1 MTLREREPKAPA
13 GARKSLPNSV
23 GFVLTIAMV
32 WLGGQFVTQGVSD
45 ASLGGDPEL
54 AVLWRGDS
62 ADAVAALARARL
74 TSHNRDGAA
83 RLAAHALQLAPL
95 DASALATYGLAMEQL
110 GRQPQADQAM
120 AVAGKLG
127 WRDVLTQLWLF
138 RRGLVVGDFRAALD
152 HADAL
157 MRRQDDVP
165 KALFVA
171 LGAAAHDPRVS
182 ASLIGHLRAD
192 PAWRAPFFVYLG
204 GYAKPPENDV
214 ARTLLNGLA
223 AGATPPTNDELA
235 SYLRSLVG
243 EQKFDQAASDWR
255 LFSRQP
261 GLTGYVYDGDFQR
274 PTGATPFD
282 WALANGVG
290 WSAAVTDSPGA
301 GHGQALRV
309 EYDGV
314 SPPQPVRQML
324 VLPPGTYRLSGRAY
338 NEGDSDPKAL
348 TWGVI
353 CLISGQVIAAVPTPA
368 FASAQWRAFEVEV
381 TVPADHCPAQWLVLS
396 ATPGDVRQDI
406 SVWYDDIVVTPI
418 AGAIAATS
426 QGH

>member
-1 MTLREREPKAPA
+1 VTVDAPEPKAPVA
-13 GARKSLPNSV
+13 ARRSPPNFV

-32 WLGGQFVTQGVSD
+32 WLGGQFVTQGMSD
-45 ASLGGDPEL
+45 ALLGGDPEL

-62 ADAVAALARARL
+62 ADAVAVLARARL
-74 TSHNRDGAA
+74 TSHNRDGAV

-95 DASALATYGLAMEQL
+95 NASALATYGLAMEQL
-110 GRQPQADQAM
+110 GHQPQADQAM

-138 RRGLVVGDFRAALD
+138 RRGLIVGDFDAALD

-171 LGAAAHDPRVS
+171 LGAAAHDPRLS
-182 ASLIGHLRAD
+182 APLIGHLRAD
-192 PAWRAPFFVYLG
+192 PAWRAPFFDYLG
-204 GYAKPPENDV
+204 GYAKPPETDV
-214 ARTLLNGLA
+214 ARTLLTGIA
-223 AGATPPTNDELA
+223 AGPTPPTNDELA

-243 EQKFDQAASDWR
+243 EQKFAQAASDWR

-274 PTGATPFD
+274 PAGATPFD

-301 GHGQALRV
+301 GHGQALRL

-324 VLPPGTYRLSGRAY
+324 VLPPGSYRLSGRAY

-353 CLISGQVIAAVPTPA
+353 CLTSAQVLAGVPTPA
-368 FASAQWRAFEVEV
+368 FASAQWRAFEVNL
-381 TVPADHCPAQWLVLS
+381 TVPAEHCPAQWLVLS

-406 SVWYDDIVVTPI
+406 SVWYDDIMI
-418 AGAIAATS
+418 APVAAPAVAAS
-426 QGH
+426 PGH